1 MLPGLARYTFP
12 DYRAH
17 YDGQQ
22 VDMNELLEDIPAI
35 LLEEKVEEEAVETL
49 SQQSFVHVLFD
60 GV

>member
-1 MLPGLARYTFP
+1 MLPGLARYHFS

-22 VDMNELLEDIPAI
+22 VDMKELLEDIPAI
-35 LLEEKVEEEAVETL
+35 PLGEKVEDEAVKTL
-49 SQQSFVHVLFD
+49 SQQSFVNVLFD